1 LDVPIVFSMVLY
13 PAASGFLG
21 GRARVTGASLD
32 VPFDVQ
38 LGYLQRLLPRARR
51 IGVLYSPEETGSV
64 IAAARPAAER
74 YGLELISEEV
84 DEPSRAPLVLDSLM
98 QKVDALWTVADSG
111 VFTPQTTPTL
121 LLAALR
127 HRMPL
132 IGLSPGHV
140 RSGALA
146 ALVVDYEEVGRQT
159 AELVVRVL
167 EAPSSEVPVTAPRR
181 VTLAL
186 NLKTA
191 ELLGLQI
198 PKELLE
204 EARIVVR

>member
-1 LDVPIVFSMVLY
+1 
-13 PAASGFLG
+13 
-21 GRARVTGASLD
+21 
-32 VPFDVQ
+32 
-38 LGYLQRLLPRARR
+38 
-51 IGVLYSPEETGSV
+51 
-64 IAAARPAAER
+64 
-74 YGLELISEEV
+74 
-84 DEPSRAPLVLDSLM
+84 M